1 MFLAI
6 LADTWE
12 IAFSTAISSV
22 SLPPEAPYGDED
34 HYAKRSV
41 YRIYRY
47 SVAEKR

>member
-1 MFLAI
+1 MVIKDF
-6 LADTWE
+6 DE
-12 IAFSTAISSV
+12 IYGVEIPDS
-22 SLPPEAPYGDED
+22 YGDED